1 MVDCVSLTRSEATN
15 SYEVNATRDRPPLF
29 CLVLPEEEITAGNPY
44 TMTVDL
50 INVMGE
56 DGVDHGHPG
65 VMYNVIDEN
74 NFDYMHLRFVAWEKP
89 AKSDVY
95 LSLRVLSTDAESQFA
110 QVVEWGEESL
120 FAVVY

>member
-15 SYEVNATRDRPPLF
+15 SYEVNATRDKPPLF
-29 CLVLPEEEITAGNPY
+29 CRVLPEEEITAGNPY

-56 DGVDHGHPG
+56 DGVDQGHPG

-89 AKSDVY
+89 AKSVFTFI
-95 LSLRVLSTDAESQFA
+95 SEGVIHRGRKPICPSS
-110 QVVEWGEESL
+110 
-120 FAVVY
+120 

>member
-1 MVDCVSLTRSEATN
+1 MVNCVSLTRSEATN

-56 DGVDHGHPG
+56 SGVDQGHPG

-74 NFDYMHLRFVAWEKP
+74 NFDYMHLRFVACEKP

-95 LSLRVLSTDAESQFA
+95 FYL
-110 QVVEWGEESL
+110 
-120 FAVVY
+120 